1 MDIPASVVKELRQK
15 TNAGIMECKSAL
27 EESNGNVEA
36 AIQIL
41 RKRGLAIAEK
51 KAHRAV
57 PQGIVA
63 SYIHMGGKIGVLV
76 EVNCESDFVARNE
89 IFRSFVKDI
98 TMHVAA
104 MNPKYLRREDVP
116 QDVVEKEKEKY
127 RTEVTGKPPQIV
139 EKIVEGKMNKS
150 FFAEKCLLEQPF
162 VKDPEVAIEQYVK
175 QKIAELRENIV
186 IRRFVRYSMGDDE

>member
-1 MDIPASVVKELRQK
+1 MEIPASVVKELRLK

-27 EESNGNVEA
+27 EESKGDIEA
-36 AIQIL
+36 AIQVL

-51 KAHRAV
+51 KAHREV

-89 IFRSFVKDI
+89 VFRSFVKDI

-116 QDVVEKEKEKY
+116 ADVVEKEREKY
-127 RTEVTGKPPQIV
+127 RSEVTDKPPQIV
-139 EKIVEGKMNKS
+139 EKIVEGKLNKF

-162 VKDPEVAIEQYVK
+162 IKDPEVNIGQYVK

-186 IRRFVRYSMGDDE
+186 IRRFVRYSMGESE